1 MLPSGRGEGG
11 CELARAAGTAPQ
23 AVGLNRDYLV
33 EGENRCINVVS
44 ALPAREPRGGDNNRH
59 AGAAI
64 GKESSAAALVPW
76 GEWVCCPERR
86 QRSDGTVPRRL
97 CRPPSEARRTVPGD
111 SRGRAG
117 DRVHGGRGKAA
128 RTKAASLQPR
138 GGRRRE
144 RCPVPSWVSKGPGAE
159 SKSQAGPQGKG
170 APPTV
175 ASYGPC
181 PPGAPNGPAW
191 TTLREKEAGV
201 SWLGRQKRGPSGPRP

>member
-76 GEWVCCPERR
+76 GEWVCCPELTGRGDSAVTGQSPGGSVGR
-86 QRSDGTVPRRL
+86 PQRLGEQRLETAEAGQGTVYMAAGERL
-97 CRPPSEARRTVPGD
+97 QEPKQLPCSLEVG
-111 SRGRAG
+111 G
-117 DRVHGGRGKAA
+117 GGRGALSPAGSPRAREPNQRARLGPKAKGLPPLLPPMGPA
-128 RTKAASLQPR
+128 PQEPPMALPGPPS
-138 GGRRRE
+138 GRR
-144 RCPVPSWVSKGPGAE
+144 
-159 SKSQAGPQGKG
+159 
-170 APPTV
+170 
-175 ASYGPC
+175 
-181 PPGAPNGPAW
+181 
-191 TTLREKEAGV
+191 
-201 SWLGRQKRGPSGPRP
+201 KRA